1 MVKPS
6 ANYLERCEF
15 ESHPS
20 PQWGN
25 SKGGDMKL
33 VTMSLV
39 TFILFLAGMTWMVIY
54 MYVSGRPAVV
64 TSLPEVVFDV
74 VALGVAMV
82 IAVVALKRYLRRRD
96 R

>member
-1 MVKPS
+1 
-6 ANYLERCEF
+6 
-15 ESHPS
+15 
-20 PQWGN
+20 
-25 SKGGDMKL
+25 MKL